1 MHRLVKGQSV
11 EILYRVVGPGTSWL
25 AKRQAEDVLDVL
37 GPFGNGFNIEETLT
51 HAVLVA
57 RGVGIAPL
65 YALGEVLKRES
76 PSVRVSV
83 LMGARLKERIF
94 YRNELE
100 ALGSVHCYTE
110 VPSGLLSIIGLQ
122 NVGVARFIQAKLPF
136 FYHIAPALIVS
147 IGGESVA
154 EYVTLARILEEHPG
168 IHALELNVSCPN
180 VLKGGMH
187 FGVDPPVMEDL
198 LARVRPVTGK
208 PLIVKLTPM
217 VTDICR
223 FAEIAQRRGADAVSL
238 INAPPGMAVDI
249 KTKRSRLGRNPT
261 GGLTGPAIRPLA
273 LFLVRRVF
281 KSLDIPIIGI
291 GGIASWENAVEFFL
305 AGASAVQ
312 IGTMNFINPGAAAD
326 VLDGIQKYLLDNE
339 MRTISQL
346 IGTLRE

>member
-1 MHRLVKGQSV
+1 MNKYRVIENTEAAPGHYKLILDMRGHPHLPLPGQFYSIRCGDSTSPLLRRPFSMHRLVKGQSV

-110 VPSGLLSIIGLQ
+110 VPSGLLSSIGLQ

-136 FYHIAPALIVS
+136 
-147 IGGESVA
+147 
-154 EYVTLARILEEHPG
+154 
-168 IHALELNVSCPN
+168 
-180 VLKGGMH
+180 
-187 FGVDPPVMEDL
+187 
-198 LARVRPVTGK
+198 
-208 PLIVKLTPM
+208 
-217 VTDICR
+217 
-223 FAEIAQRRGADAVSL
+223 
-238 INAPPGMAVDI
+238 
-249 KTKRSRLGRNPT
+249 
-261 GGLTGPAIRPLA
+261 
-273 LFLVRRVF
+273 
-281 KSLDIPIIGI
+281 
-291 GGIASWENAVEFFL
+291 
-305 AGASAVQ
+305 
-312 IGTMNFINPGAAAD
+312 
-326 VLDGIQKYLLDNE
+326 
-339 MRTISQL
+339 
-346 IGTLRE
+346 

>member
-110 VPSGLLSIIGLQ
+110 VPSGLLSSIGLQ

-136 FYHIAPALIVS
+136 FYHIAPA
-147 IGGESVA
+147 
-154 EYVTLARILEEHPG
+154 
-168 IHALELNVSCPN
+168 
-180 VLKGGMH
+180 
-187 FGVDPPVMEDL
+187 
-198 LARVRPVTGK
+198 
-208 PLIVKLTPM
+208 LIVKLTPM